1 MAQAVTATAAE
12 ARRGRP
18 EALAPEFA
26 WRTLRLLNAF
36 RMLAMAFLFALYIY
50 PADPSFVGAEHPE
63 VFLAAVL
70 AGFMFAAIND
80 FAVNQQWP
88 SVRTQ
93 CLGQGLV
100 DIAVIGLLTWASG
113 GLDSG
118 IANLLIITIGG
129 IAFVLPRLE
138 AMGFAALAT
147 FMVLGIQGDAVLT
160 GEAGFGDYTAAGL
173 LGALFMLLAFAIAP
187 LARRIHES
195 EALARQRG
203 VDLENLNQLNE
214 YIVQNLRES
223 IVVVDGDDRVRLMN
237 EAAAKY
243 LGVGPGWRGAR
254 LGEVSP
260 RLLQHVQAWRL
271 AGDTGAASSPFPSAD
286 GTTLINPF
294 FAPIGRPRSGALL
307 VFLEDLSL
315 VSEKVQQ
322 SKLAALG
329 RLSASIAHEIRN
341 PVGALSHAGQLLA
354 ENENLEPGQKRLTEI
369 IETNARR
376 VSEIVENVL
385 QLSRRESVNPER
397 MELVAWTHQFLEEF
411 RGSAQLPDEAVTLL
425 AEEQPVEVRVDS
437 SHLFQ
442 IMTNLCENA
451 LNHSQPGD
459 ETPAIEVAVGR
470 RSGTGRPYLEVRD
483 RGPGVPAD
491 AADRIF
497 EPFFRVG
504 RERGGSGLGLFI
516 SRELAEVNRAAL
528 SYEPRE
534 GGGSIFRIIFADPQ
548 RWET

>member
-1 MAQAVTATAAE
+1 MKGTPGAGA
-12 ARRGRP
+12 GRP

-36 RMLAMAFLFALYIY
+36 RMLTTAFLFALYIY
-50 PADPSFVGAEHPE
+50 PTTPRFVGDAHPE

-70 AGFMFAAIND
+70 SGFLFAAIND
-80 FAVNQQWP
+80 FAVNQHWP
-88 SVRTQ
+88 AVRGQ
-93 CLGQGLV
+93 CVAQALV
-100 DIAVIGLLTWASG
+100 DITVIALLTWASG

-118 IANLLIITIGG
+118 IGNLLIISIGG
-129 IAFVLPRLE
+129 VAFILPRIE
-138 AMGFAALAT
+138 ALAFASAAT
-147 FMVLGIQGDAVLT
+147 LAVLGIQAEQLYRGVANVGD
-160 GEAGFGDYTAAGL
+160 FSPAGL
-173 LGALFMLLAFAIAP
+173 LGGLLMLLAIAAAP

-203 VDLENLNQLNE
+203 VDLENLSQLNE

-223 IVVVDGDDRVRLMN
+223 IVVVDSDDKVRLMN
-237 EAAAKY
+237 EAAAGY
-243 LGVGPGWRGAR
+243 LGVGAGWRGVH
-254 LGEVSP
+254 LSEISP
-260 RLLQHVQAWRL
+260 RLLQHAQAWR
-271 AGDTGAASSPFPSAD
+271 AEGDRSAASSPFPSVD
-286 GTTLINPF
+286 GTTMISPF

-315 VSEKVQQ
+315 VSEKIQQ

-341 PVGALSHAGQLLA
+341 PVGALSHAAQLL
-354 ENENLEPGQKRLTEI
+354 EESENLSDGERRLTTI
-369 IETNARR
+369 IESNAQR
-376 VSEIVENVL
+376 VSDIVENVL

-397 MELVAWTHQFLEEF
+397 LDIVGWTRQFLEEF
-411 RGSAQLPDEAVTLL
+411 RGSAELSSAEIVFMAMDEAV
-425 AEEQPVEVRVDS
+425 EVRMDS
-437 SHLFQ
+437 GHLFQ

-451 LNHSQPGD
+451 IKHA
-459 ETPAIEVAVGR
+459 ETTAGGPAIEVAAGR
-470 RSGTGRPYLEVRD
+470 RSGTGRPFLEVRD
-483 RGPGVPAD
+483 RGPGIPAD

-528 SYEPRE
+528 SYEPRG
-534 GGGSIFRIIFADPQ
+534 GGGSIFRIIFSDPQ

>member
-1 MAQAVTATAAE
+1 MRHSPGAA
-12 ARRGRP
+12 GSRP

-36 RMLAMAFLFALYIY
+36 RMLATAFLFALYVY
-50 PADPSFVGAEHPE
+50 PTEPRFVGAQSPD

-70 AGFMFAAIND
+70 AGFLFAAIND
-80 FAVNQQWP
+80 FAVNQHWP
-88 SVRTQ
+88 AVRGQ
-93 CLGQGLV
+93 CMAQALV
-100 DIAVIGLLTWASG
+100 DVTVIGLLTWSSG

-118 IANLLIITIGG
+118 IANLLIISIGG

-138 AMGFAALAT
+138 AMAFAAVAT
-147 FMVLGIQGDAVLT
+147 IVVLGIQGQQVLT
-160 GEAGFGDYTAAGL
+160 GAAGLGDFTAAGL
-173 LGALFMLLAFAIAP
+173 MGGLLMLLAVAAAP

-203 VDLENLNQLNE
+203 VDLENLSQLNE

-237 EAAAKY
+237 EAAANY
-243 LGVGPGWRGAR
+243 LGVGAGWRGAH
-254 LGEVSP
+254 LGQVSP
-260 RLLQHVQAWRL
+260 RLLQQAQAWR
-271 AGDTGAASSPFPSAD
+271 AEGDQSAASSPLPSAD
-286 GTTLINPF
+286 GSTLISPY

-307 VFLEDLSL
+307 IFLEDLSL

-341 PVGALSHAGQLLA
+341 PVGALSHAAQLL
-354 ENENLEPGQKRLTEI
+354 EESENLSDGERRLTRI
-369 IETNARR
+369 IENNARR
-376 VSEIVENVL
+376 VSDIVENVL
-385 QLSRRESVNPER
+385 QLGRRENVNPER
-397 MELVAWTHQFLEEF
+397 LDLAGWTRQFLDEF
-411 RGSAQLPDEAVTLL
+411 AGSARLPAGAV
-425 AEEQPVEVRVDS
+425 AFSGDKDPVEVRMDS
-437 SHLFQ
+437 GHLFQ

-451 LNHSQPGD
+451 LRYGAEDADN
-459 ETPAIEVAVGR
+459 PAFEVGIGR
-470 RSGTGRPYLEVRD
+470 RAGTGRPFLEVRD
-483 RGPGVPAD
+483 RGPGIPGESAE
-491 AADRIF
+491 RIF
-497 EPFFRVG
+497 EPFFRIG
-504 RERGGSGLGLFI
+504 RERTGSGLGLFI

-528 SYEPRE
+528 TFEPRE